1 MEGVD
6 FMLGESEVI
15 IDSENDNR
23 ILGKTFYCMFLGLL
37 GSGIVAAYTYFS
49 GLYIN
54 LILGGY
60 WNLLLILE
68 LVVVLLFSFLF
79 KKLSPTTVGILFF
92 VYAMIN
98 GVTLCTVFVMFQL
111 KSIIT
116 LFVVSSLIFAVL
128 GYLGYNTNKD
138 LSNWS
143 SYISVFLIAGIVLSV
158 INLFFIKSSGLD
170 LIIDWFVLAL
180 FFGITIYDLNKVK
193 FLQENDFIDKSK
205 LHIYC
210 AMQLYLDFINI
221 FLRVI
226 SIFGKRKD

>member
-1 MEGVD
+1 
-6 FMLGESEVI
+6 MLGESEVI

-23 ILGKTFYCMFLGLL
+23 ILGKTFYWMFLGLL

-79 KKLSPTTVGILFF
+79 KKLSPTAVGILFF